1 MHPLPPETLHGVSHF
16 TFTLFNVPFSVA
28 WPNLIAW
35 LVVIAVFVIGGWA
48 RLPRWIG

>member
-1 MHPLPPETLHGVSHF
+1 LHSVSHF
-16 TFTLFNVPFSVA
+16 TFTLFSVPFTIG

-35 LVVIAVFVIGGWA
+35 LLVIAVFVVGAWA